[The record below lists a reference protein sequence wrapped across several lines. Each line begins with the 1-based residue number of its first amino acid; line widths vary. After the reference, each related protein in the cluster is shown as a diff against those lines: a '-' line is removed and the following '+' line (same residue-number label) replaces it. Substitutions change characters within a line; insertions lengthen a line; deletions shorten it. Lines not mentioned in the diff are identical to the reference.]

1 MFKNLLTVALRSFS
15 RQKFYSI
22 INLVGLASGLTCALF
37 IYLWVNDEIS
47 KDKFHNDSERIFQ
60 VLSNVQLGDGEVLTW
75 TNTPGPLAE
84 DIREKNPEVELTVR
98 VMSNR
103 SDLFQYEDKSFIEA
117 GCMADP
123 DFFKLFSFNILS
135 GKPNTDTADIS
146 SISISHQLAQKLFG
160 NDDPIGKTVRA
171 NNQTD
176 YTIAA
181 VFEDV
186 GTQSSFKF
194 DYVIPYEVYKKQRGQ
209 GFNWGNYDHPTY
221 VKLFDAAQ
229 AQQAIDKINERR
241 IAFAKAQGDA
251 SSAAQFYMQPFTENY
266 LNSHFENGKPVG
278 GRIKYV
284 RIFTVVAIF
293 ILVIA
298 CINFMNM
305 ATARAVNR
313 AKEVGVRKVVGAQR
327 KSLILQFMGESMMIS
342 FFAMI
347 LAIGIT
353 YLLLPFFNMLVAK
366 QLVISFSHT
375 MFWISA
381 LVIVCITGIL
391 AGTYPAFFLSSYQ
404 PAQALKN
411 SGSST
416 GGNGSLRKALVVFQF
431 TLTVILVASS
441 LVIYNQIQFIFN
453 KNIGYDRESVLSFPL
468 RGSLRNEYD
477 AFKNEALQY
486 PGITTVSKADNSL
499 VQVNNQNASVSWPGK
514 SDTESIFFRTVCVD
528 YDYLETMGLEVIQGR
543 SFKKEFSDT
552 DTFIVS
558 QKAVEIM
565 GLEDPIGVEI
575 VQWGTKGRIIGVIS
589 DFHSR
594 SMHEAIDPIVLMFR
608 PQWTGRAFIK
618 FEANKTQEVLES
630 LEKIYGKYN
639 PQYPFAYTFLDD
651 DFEKLY
657 NNERVISSLALS
669 FTVMAII
676 ISGLGLLGL
685 AAYTAE
691 RKRKE
696 ISIRKTMGASVG
708 GIVAMMST
716 DFVKLSLLAALI
728 GCPTA
733 WYLMSKFLEGY
744 AYHTDLGWGLFVVT
758 AVCVLMISLVTVIF
772 QVAKAAV
779 ANPID
784 ALRNE

>member
-1 MFKNLLTVALRSFS
+1 MFKNLLTVAIRSFL

-22 INLVGLASGLTCALF
+22 INVVGLASGLTCALF

-47 KDKFHNDSERIFQ
+47 KDKFHKDNEKIFQ
-60 VLSNVQLGDGEVLTW
+60 ILSNIQIGDGELLTW

-84 DIREKNPEVELTVR
+84 EIREKSPEVELAVR
-98 VMSNR
+98 VVSNR
-103 SDLFQYEDKSFIEA
+103 SDLFQYEDKSFIET
-117 GCMADP
+117 GCQADP
-123 DFFKLFSFNILS
+123 DFFKLFSFNIIT
-135 GKPNTDTADIS
+135 GKPNTDTTDIS

-160 NDDPIGKTVRA
+160 NDDPIGKMVKV

-176 YTIAA
+176 YTIVA

-186 GTQSSFKF
+186 GSQSSFKF
-194 DYVIPYEVYKKQRGQ
+194 DYVFPYEVYKKQRGD

-221 VKLFDAAQ
+221 VKLFDASQ
-229 AQQAIDKINERR
+229 AQQAIDKVNERR
-241 IAFAKAQGDA
+241 VAFAKAQGDA
-251 SSAAQFYMQPFTENY
+251 SGAAQFYMQPFTENY

-313 AKEVGVRKVVGAQR
+313 AKEVGIRKVVGAQR
-327 KSLILQFMGESMMIS
+327 KSLIGQFIGESMLIS
-342 FFAMI
+342 ALSMVLAM
-347 LAIGIT
+347 LIT
-353 YLLLPFFNMLVAK
+353 YVLLPFFNVLVAK
-366 QLVISFSHT
+366 EIVISLSDT

-411 SGSST
+411 AASSKGGS
-416 GGNGSLRKALVVFQF
+416 GSLRKALVIFQF

-453 KNIGYDRESVLSFPL
+453 KNIGYNRESVLSFPL
-468 RGSLRNEYD
+468 RGTLRSEYD

-486 PGITTVSKADNSL
+486 PGIVTVSKADNSL

-514 SDTESIFFRTVCVD
+514 PDTESIFFRTVCVD

-552 DTFIVS
+552 NTFIIS
-558 QKAVEIM
+558 NKAAEIM
-565 GLEDPIGVEI
+565 GFKDPIGAEI
-575 VQWGTKGRIIGVIS
+575 VQWGTKGRIIGIVS

-594 SMHEAIDPIVLMFR
+594 SMHEAIDPIVFMFR

-618 FEANKTQEVLES
+618 FEGQKTQEVLQHLDKVYS
-630 LEKIYGKYN
+630 KYN
-639 PQYPFAYTFLDD
+639 PQYPFTYTFLDD

-657 NNERVISSLALS
+657 NNERVISSLALG

-716 DFVKLSLLAALI
+716 DFVKLSVIAALI

-733 WYLMSKFLEGY
+733 WYLMKKFLEGY
-744 AYHTDLGWGLFVVT
+744 AYHTELGWGLFALT
-758 AVCVLMISLVTVIF
+758 AVCVLLISLITVIF

>member
-1 MFKNLLTVALRSFS
+1 MFKNLLTVAVRSFL

-37 IYLWVNDEIS
+37 IYLWVNDELS
-47 KDKFHNDSERIFQ
+47 KDKFHKDREKIFQ
-60 VLSNVQLGDGEVLTW
+60 IHSNIQVGDGELLTW

-84 DIREKNPEVELTVR
+84 DISEKSPEVELAVR
-98 VMSNR
+98 VNGGR
-103 SDLFQYEDKSFIEA
+103 SDLFQYGDKIFIES

-123 DFFKLFSFNILS
+123 DFFKLFSFNIVS
-135 GKPNTDTADIS
+135 GKPNTDSVDIS
-146 SISISHQLAQKLFG
+146 SISISSQLALKLFG
-160 NDDPIGKTVRA
+160 NDDPIGKMVKV

-176 YTIAA
+176 YVITA

-186 GTQSSFKF
+186 GPQSSFKF
-194 DYVIPYEVYKKQRGQ
+194 DYVFPYEVYKKQRGD

-221 VKLFDAAQ
+221 VKLFDASQ
-229 AQQAIDKINERR
+229 AQQAIEKINERR
-241 IAFAKAQGDA
+241 TAFAKAQGNT
-251 SSAAQFYMQPFTENY
+251 SSEVSFYMQPFTENY
-266 LNSHFENGKPVG
+266 LNSNFENGKPAG

-293 ILVIA
+293 ILGIA

-305 ATARAVNR
+305 ATARAINR

-327 KSLILQFMGESMMIS
+327 KSLILQFIGESMLIS
-342 FFAMI
+342 LLSMI
-347 LAIGIT
+347 LAIIVT
-353 YLLLPFFNMLVAK
+353 YVLLPFFNILVAK
-366 QLVISFSHT
+366 QIVISLSNPT
-375 MFWISA
+375 FWISA

-404 PAQALKN
+404 PAQALK
-411 SGSST
+411 SASSKDGS
-416 GGNGSLRKALVVFQF
+416 GSLRKALVIFQF
-431 TLTVILVASS
+431 TLTVILIASS

-453 KNIGYDRESVLSFPL
+453 KNIGYNRESVISFPM
-468 RGSLRNEYD
+468 RGNLRNEFD
-477 AFKNEALQY
+477 AFKNDALQY
-486 PGITTVSKADNSL
+486 PDILTISKADNSL

-514 SDTESIFFRTVCVD
+514 SDSETIFFRTVCVD
-528 YDYLETMGLEVIQGR
+528 YDYLETMGLEVVQGR

-552 DTFIVS
+552 NTFVIS
-558 QKAVEIM
+558 NKAAEIM
-565 GLEDPIGVEI
+565 GFKEPIGAEI
-575 VQWGTKGRIIGVIS
+575 VQWGTTGRIIGVVS

-594 SMHEAIDPIVLMFR
+594 SIHEAIDPVVFMFR
-608 PQWTGRAFIK
+608 PQWTSRAFIK
-618 FEANKTQEVLES
+618 FDGKKTREVLQN
-630 LEKIYGKYN
+630 LERVYGKYN
-639 PQYPFAYTFLDD
+639 PQYPFTYTFLDD
-651 DFEKLY
+651 DFEQLY

-696 ISIRKTMGASVG
+696 ISIRKTMGASVS

-716 DFVKLSLLAALI
+716 DFVKLSMIAALI

-733 WYLMSKFLEGY
+733 WYLMTKFLEGY
-744 AYHTDLGWGLFVVT
+744 AYHTDLSWKLFALT
-758 AVCVLMISLVTVIF
+758 AGCVLLISVITVIF

>member
-1 MFKNLLTVALRSFS
+1 MLKNLLTVAIRSFL

-37 IYLWVNDEIS
+37 IYLWVNDEVS
-47 KDKFHNDSERIFQ
+47 KDKFHKDGEKIYQ
-60 VLSNVQLGDGEVLTW
+60 ILSNINLGDGELLTW
-75 TNTPGPLAE
+75 TTTPGPLAE
-84 DIREKNPEVELTVR
+84 DIREKSPEVELTVR

-103 SDLFQYEDKSFIEA
+103 SDLFQYEDKSFIES
-117 GCMADP
+117 GCLADP

-135 GKPNTDTADIS
+135 GRPNTDTADIS

-160 NDDPIGKTVRA
+160 NDDPIGKMVKV
-171 NNQTD
+171 NNQVD

-186 GTQSSFKF
+186 GSQSSFKF
-194 DYVIPYEVYKKQRGQ
+194 DYVIPFEVYKKQRGN

-221 VKLFDAAQ
+221 VKLFDASL

-241 IAFAKAQGDA
+241 LAFAKAQGNTS
-251 SSAAQFYMQPFTENY
+251 SSASFYMQPFTDNY

-327 KSLILQFMGESMMIS
+327 KSLIFQFIGESMMIS
-342 FFAMI
+342 LLSMI
-347 LAIGIT
+347 LALLIT
-353 YLLLPFFNMLVAK
+353 YVLLPFFNILVAK
-366 QLVISFSHT
+366 QIVISLSDT
-375 MFWISA
+375 MFWVSA
-381 LVIVCITGIL
+381 LVIVCVTGIL

-404 PAQALKN
+404 PALALKDA
-411 SGSST
+411 SSSKGGS
-416 GGNGSLRKALVVFQF
+416 GSLRKALVVFQF

-453 KNIGYDRESVLSFPL
+453 KNIGYNRESVLSFPL

-486 PGITTVSKADNSL
+486 PGIATISKADNSL

-552 DTFIVS
+552 NTFVIS
-558 QKAVEIM
+558 KRAADIM
-565 GLEDPIGVEI
+565 GLEEPIGAEI
-575 VQWGTKGRIIGVIS
+575 VQWGTKGRIIGIVN

-594 SMHEAIDPIVLMFR
+594 SMHEAIDPIVFMFR

-618 FEANKTQEVLES
+618 FDSRKTAEVLPN
-630 LEKIYGKYN
+630 LEKVYTKYN
-639 PQYPFAYTFLDD
+639 PQYPFTYTFLDD

-696 ISIRKTMGASVG
+696 ISIRKTMGASVA
-708 GIVAMMST
+708 GIVTMMSA
-716 DFVKLSLLAALI
+716 DFVKLSIIAAVI

-733 WYLMSKFLEGY
+733 WYLMTKFLEGY
-744 AYHTDLGWGLFVVT
+744 AYHTKLGWKLFVLT
-758 AVCVLMISLVTVIF
+758 ACCILLISLITVIF

>member
-1 MFKNLLTVALRSFS
+1 MLKNLLTVAVRNFL

-22 INLVGLASGLTCALF
+22 INVVGLASGLTCALF
-37 IYLWVNDEIS
+37 IYLWVSDEVS
-47 KDKFHNDSERIFQ
+47 KDKFHKDSEKIFQ
-60 VLSNVQLGDGEVLTW
+60 ILSNINLGTGELLTW

-84 DIREKNPEVELTVR
+84 DIREKNPEVELVVR

-103 SDLFQYEDKSFIEA
+103 SDLFQYEDKSFIET
-117 GCMADP
+117 GCLADP

-160 NDDPIGKTVRA
+160 NDDPIGKMVKV
-171 NNQTD
+171 NNQID
-176 YTIAA
+176 YAIAA

-186 GTQSSFKF
+186 GSKSSMKF
-194 DYVIPYEVYKKQRGQ
+194 DYVIPFEVYKKQRGQ

-221 VKLFDAAQ
+221 VKLFDASQ

-241 IAFAKAQGDA
+241 MVFAKAQGNTSSGA
-251 SSAAQFYMQPFTENY
+251 SFYMQPFTENY

-284 RIFTVVAIF
+284 RIFAVVAIF

-327 KSLILQFMGESMMIS
+327 KSLILQFIGEAILISLFSMT
-342 FFAMI
+342 
-347 LAIGIT
+347 LALLIT
-353 YLLLPFFNMLVAK
+353 YVLLPFFNILVAK
-366 QLVISFSHT
+366 QIVISLSDT
-375 MFWISA
+375 MFWASA
-381 LVIVCITGIL
+381 VVIVLITGIL

-404 PAQALKN
+404 PAQALKRAA
-411 SGSST
+411 SSKGGS
-416 GGNGSLRKALVVFQF
+416 GSLRKALVVFQF
-431 TLTVILVASS
+431 TLTVVLVASS

-453 KNIGYDRESVLSFPL
+453 KSIGYNRESVLSFPL

-486 PGITTVSKADNSL
+486 PGITTISKADNSL

-514 SDTESIFFRTVCVD
+514 SATESIFFRTVCVD

-543 SFKKEFSDT
+543 SFKKEYSDT
-552 DTFIVS
+552 NTFVVS
-558 QKAVEIM
+558 KRAAEIM
-565 GLEDPIGVEI
+565 GLEEPIGTEI
-575 VQWGTKGRIIGVIS
+575 TQWGTKGRIIGIVN

-594 SMHEAIDPIVLMFR
+594 SMHEAIDPIVFMFR
-608 PQWTGRAFIK
+608 PQWTARAFIK
-618 FEANKTQEVLES
+618 FEGTKTQEVLQS
-630 LEKIYGKYN
+630 LEKVYGKYN
-639 PQYPFAYTFLDD
+639 PQYPFTYSFIDD

-669 FTVMAII
+669 FTIMAII

-708 GIVAMMST
+708 DIVTMMSA
-716 DFVKLSLLAALI
+716 DFVKLSIIAAVI

-733 WYLMSKFLEGY
+733 WYLMTKFLEGY
-744 AYHTDLGWGLFVVT
+744 TYHTELGWGLFVLT
-758 AVCVLMISLVTVIF
+758 AVCVLIISLITVIF

-779 ANPID
+779 AKPID

>member
-1 MFKNLLTVALRSFS
+1 MFKNLLTVAVRSFL
-15 RQKFYSI
+15 RQKFYSV
-22 INLVGLASGLTCALF
+22 INVIGLASGLTCALF
-37 IYLWVNDEIS
+37 IYLWVNDEVS
-47 KDKFHNDSERIFQ
+47 KDKFHTDSEKIFQ
-60 VLSNVQLGDGEVLTW
+60 ILSNIQLGDGEVLTW

-84 DIREKNPEVELTVR
+84 DIREKNPEVELAVR

-103 SDLFQYEDKSFIEA
+103 SDVFQYEDKNFIEA

-123 DFFKLFSFNILS
+123 DFFKLFSFNIIS
-135 GKPNTDTADIS
+135 GKPNTDTANIS
-146 SISISHQLAQKLFG
+146 SISISQQLAQKLFG
-160 NDDPIGKTVRA
+160 KDEPIGKTVKV
-171 NNQTD
+171 NNRTD
-176 YTIAA
+176 YSIAA

-194 DYVIPYEVYKKQRGQ
+194 DYVIPFEVYKKQRGD

-221 VKLFDAAQ
+221 VKLHDASQ
-229 AQQAIDKINERR
+229 AQRTIDKINERR
-241 IAFAKAQGDA
+241 AALAKAEGN
-251 SSAAQFYMQPFTENY
+251 SGEVSFYIQPFTENY
-266 LNSHFENGKPVG
+266 LNSTFENGKPVG

-284 RIFTVVAIF
+284 RIFTIVAIF
-293 ILVIA
+293 ILAIA

-313 AKEVGVRKVVGAQR
+313 AKEVGVRKVVGGQR
-327 KSLILQFMGESMMIS
+327 NSLILQFMTESMMIS
-342 FFAMI
+342 LFAMI
-347 LAIGIT
+347 LALFIT
-353 YLLLPFFNMLVAK
+353 YLLLPFFNMLVVK
-366 QLVISFSHT
+366 QIVINLSDIT
-375 MFWISA
+375 FWISA
-381 LVIVCITGIL
+381 LAIVCITGIL
-391 AGTYPAFFLSSYQ
+391 AGIYPAFFLSSYQ

-411 SGSST
+411 AASSKGGSGT
-416 GGNGSLRKALVVFQF
+416 LRKALVVFQF

-453 KNIGYDRESVLSFPL
+453 KDIGYSRESVLSFPL
-468 RGSLRNEYD
+468 RGNLRNEFD

-486 PGITTVSKADNSL
+486 PGITSISKADNSL
-499 VQVNNQNASVSWPGK
+499 VQVNNQNASVAWSGK
-514 SDTESIFFRTVCVD
+514 SDTETIFFRTVCVD
-528 YDYLETMGLEVIQGR
+528 YDYLETMGLEVAEGR

-552 DTFIVS
+552 NTFVIS
-558 QKAVEIM
+558 KRAAEIM
-565 GLEDPIGVEI
+565 GFEEPLGTEI
-575 VQWGTKGRIIGVIS
+575 TQWGTKGRIIGVVN

-594 SMHEAIDPIVLMFR
+594 SMHEAIDPIVFMFR
-608 PQWTGRAFIK
+608 PQWTGSVFIK
-618 FEANKTQEVLES
+618 FDSKKTKDVLES
-630 LEKIYGKYN
+630 LEKVYGKYN
-639 PQYPFAYTFLDD
+639 SQYPFAYTFIDD

-657 NNERVISSLALS
+657 NNERVTSSLALS

-708 GIVAMMST
+708 RIVGMMSA
-716 DFVKLSLLAALI
+716 DFVKLSIIAAVI

-744 AYHTDLGWGLFVVT
+744 AYHTELGWGLFILT
-758 AVCVLMISLVTVIF
+758 AVCVLLISLVTVIF
-772 QVAKAAV
+772 QVAKAAI